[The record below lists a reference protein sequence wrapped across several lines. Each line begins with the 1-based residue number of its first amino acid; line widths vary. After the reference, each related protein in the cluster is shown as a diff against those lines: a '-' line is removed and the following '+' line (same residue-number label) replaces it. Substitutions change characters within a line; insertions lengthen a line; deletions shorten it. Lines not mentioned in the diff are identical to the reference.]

1 MGSPTL
7 TAISDERRPES
18 PFQWANPGRQTAL
31 CRVREPADGPVWDD
45 PAAMTLSR
53 IAWLVTVGTCL
64 IGAVLLFVAG
74 YQGYGVLALFVG
86 AAAAINVR

>member
-1 MGSPTL
+1 
-7 TAISDERRPES
+7 
-18 PFQWANPGRQTAL
+18 
-31 CRVREPADGPVWDD
+31 
-45 PAAMTLSR
+45 MTLSR

-86 AAAAINVR
+86 AAAAINVAAERSTVTWRGSRRLGVDDDLGERGHLGLRSRLHRRRDLVCLAERL